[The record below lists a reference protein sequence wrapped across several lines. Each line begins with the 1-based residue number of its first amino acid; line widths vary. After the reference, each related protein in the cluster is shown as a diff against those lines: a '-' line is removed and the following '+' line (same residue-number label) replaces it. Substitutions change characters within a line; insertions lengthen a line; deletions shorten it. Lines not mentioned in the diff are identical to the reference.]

1 MLKSPASIGVLIMW
15 GFINI
20 CVLCLLHFHSH
31 NNLNQQDLLNT
42 KVQLL
47 KLKRNRDIILLK
59 SSQVDFM
66 RTTMWFGKEDS
77 SINITT
83 IISPSCKHCRQVVFT
98 LLSILEKG
106 IEFRWNIMLGER
118 TDQDLEKIQQWILE
132 YVSDKDKFSQDLKLW
147 SNERIQN
154 LQYSSNSFINDNK
167 VSDICKDFQKQIKH
181 LNILG
186 FPQIILNDRLLSTI
200 YRTEDLEYIIK
211 DLTQGNQ

>member
-1 MLKSPASIGVLIMW
+1 
-15 GFINI
+15 
-20 CVLCLLHFHSH
+20 
-31 NNLNQQDLLNT
+31 
-42 KVQLL
+42 
-47 KLKRNRDIILLK
+47 
-59 SSQVDFM
+59 
-66 RTTMWFGKEDS
+66 
-77 SINITT
+77 
-83 IISPSCKHCRQVVFT
+83 
-98 LLSILEKG
+98 
-106 IEFRWNIMLGER
+106 MLGER